1 MKGSIRQ
8 RLIQGGVAVATS
20 AIMLSAFV
28 GLSAAAPGGHGQSGE
43 NHGHAAVSNGGGG
56 GQGHDGDHGSGGDHG
71 RGHDGDGGPILAA
84 VNGGPAGD
92 DDANDDRPGFG
103 CGDRNHI
110 HTGPPGGGPSF
121 NPCTFHVITTTQTL
135 VSGTLTQ
142 TITTTETVTG
152 TVTETAT
159 ETATSTTTS
168 TT

>member
-43 NHGHAAVSNGGGG
+43 SHGHAAVSNGGGG
-56 GQGHDGDHGSGGDHG
+56 GNGNSGNHGSDGDHG
-71 RGHDGDGGPILAA
+71 RGHDGDHGQAFAA
-84 VNGGPAGD
+84 VNGGQSGD
-92 DDANDDRPGFG
+92 DDDRPGFG
-103 CGDRNHI
+103 CGDKNHV

-121 NPCTFHVITTTQTL
+121 NPCTIHVVTSTQTF
-135 VSGTLTQ
+135 VSGTVTQ
-142 TITTTETVTG
+142 TITTTETLTG

-159 ETATSTTTS
+159 ETGTSTTTS
-168 TT
+168 ST

>member
-43 NHGHAAVSNGGGG
+43 SHGHAAVSNGGGG
-56 GQGHDGDHGSGGDHG
+56 GDNHGSNGDHGQGRDGDHGQAF
-71 RGHDGDGGPILAA
+71 AA
-84 VNGGPAGD
+84 VNGGQSGD
-92 DDANDDRPGFG
+92 NDDRPGFG
-103 CGDRNHI
+103 CGDKNHI

-135 VSGTLTQ
+135 VSGTITQ
-142 TITTTETVTG
+142 TITSTETVTG

-168 TT
+168 IT